1 MLPCEAARVEGK
13 GEALRYLSC
22 FSGIGGLEASQPPEL
37 FCEADESAASVL
49 RQVHPSVDIAP
60 DVQTLKPPKV
70 DVIAGGWPCQDLSV
84 AGLQAG
90 LAGLRSSLLLDMLR
104 VAREAKAHTIVAE
117 NVTNLLRMRNGRE
130 FSASLSAI
138 ADFGFAYIAW
148 RVLNTREFG
157 LPQNRSRLLIIASKD
172 PAVASTL
179 FRKVPP
185 IPKRAISP
193 KARDRAAGFYWTAGT
208 HSINYSR
215 GYVPTIKIG
224 SSLGIASPPAVHYES
239 VVRTLSPSESLRLQ
253 GFDIPIEFFS
263 SPSGAYKAA
272 GNAVARPIGRWVL
285 DGLLELESAD
295 TPKWAPTQD
304 ELFSDKSGQ
313 AKYPSAGFWADGVIT
328 AVGME
333 RHSVASNLIDFLDL
347 SSSDRLSAR
356 ASRGLLDRLTR
367 SGQPCPP
374 DLRSLL
380 EDLAA

>member
-1 MLPCEAARVEGK
+1 
-13 GEALRYLSC
+13 
-22 FSGIGGLEASQPPEL
+22 
-37 FCEADESAASVL
+37 
-49 RQVHPSVDIAP
+49 
-60 DVQTLKPPKV
+60 
-70 DVIAGGWPCQDLSV
+70 
-84 AGLQAG
+84 
-90 LAGLRSSLLLDMLR
+90 MLR

-157 LPQNRSRLLIIASKD
+157 LPQNRSRLLIIASQD
-172 PAVASTL
+172 PAIASTL

-185 IPKRAISP
+185 LPKSAISP
-193 KARDRAAGFYWTAGT
+193 KTRDRAAGFYWTAGT

-253 GFDIPIEFFS
+253 GFDVPIEFFS
-263 SPSGAYKAA
+263 SPSSAYKAA

-285 DGLLELESAD
+285 EGLLELEHAD

-313 AKYPSAGFWADGVIT
+313 AKYPSAGFWADGVVT
-328 AVGME
+328 EVRME
-333 RHSVASNLIDFLDL
+333 RHSVASNLVDFLDL
-347 SSSDRLSAR
+347 SSPDRLSAR
-356 ASRGLLDRLTR
+356 ASRGLLDRLAR

-380 EDLAA
+380 EHLAA